1 MSQPFAT
8 CKHAFSPTN
17 NIKNY
22 LQVYTKLEDM
32 IKTCCNATL
41 TSATACVKVAPF
53 QYSMYLSAKIPQ
65 SYLEDHNIWIII
77 HIHQS
82 SNTF

>member
-22 LQVYTKLEDM
+22 LQVYTKLKDM
-32 IKTCCNATL
+32 IKTDCKTSL
-41 TSATACVKVAPF
+41 TSATTCVKVAPF
-53 QYSMYLSAKIPQ
+53 QYSMYLSAKMPQ
-65 SYLEDHNIWIII
+65 SYLEGHNVWIII
-77 HIHQS
+77 HMHQL
-82 SNTF
+82 SNTL